1 MFEDYDD
8 IFGEPSEAEKIIT
21 NAETELKALFTE
33 KVKKTIEEARKAQQL
48 LDELQNKIHSA
59 KWKLDTINDEIV
71 KAENRQANA
80 EMYDIPKK
88 YIQRFVEKATG
99 GYAPDDIVW
108 VIKKE
113 RVESVC
119 SICNGNKN
127 VKAVICGGVTEIRC
141 PQCNGVGKE
150 VNYIKKVEKSKV
162 SRVHLKLCFGDNRVN
177 FWDTESVF
185 LDRNE
190 FSTKPEH
197 IFPTEEAAQ
206 KALKG
211 GADQ

>member
-8 IFGEPSEAEKIIT
+8 IFGEPSEVEMIIK

-71 KAENRQANA
+71 KAADRQANA

-99 GYAPDDIVW
+99 GYAPGDTVW
-108 VIKKE
+108 VINNE
-113 RVESVC
+113 RVGSPC
-119 SICNGNKN
+119 STCNGNKK
-127 VKAVICGGVTEIRC
+127 VKAIICGVETEITC
-141 PQCNGVGKE
+141 PKCNGYGTEHK
-150 VNYIKKVEKSKV
+150 YIKKVEKSNV
-162 SRVHLKLCFGDNRVN
+162 SGVHLKLCFRDNRVS
-177 FWDTESVF
+177 FWNTDSVF
-185 LDRNE
+185 LGRND
-190 FSTKPEH
+190 FSTNPEH